1 MGVHTKTSSPKIT
14 SAFAHSKRRFSL
26 PTWAQHTRSRTKSL
40 TDATLRYSASRSQ
53 PNTFTKL
60 SAAQC
65 GRLACC
71 AMAADT

>member
-26 PTWAQHTRSRTKSL
+26 PTWAEVLAAAPQEL
-40 TDATLRYSASRSQ
+40 TDATLRYSVSRSQ